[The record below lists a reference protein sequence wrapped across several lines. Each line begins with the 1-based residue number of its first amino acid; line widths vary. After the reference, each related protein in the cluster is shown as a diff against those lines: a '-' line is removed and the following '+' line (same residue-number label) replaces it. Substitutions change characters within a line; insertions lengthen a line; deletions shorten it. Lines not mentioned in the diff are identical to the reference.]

1 MRAILLQLIL
11 IYIGLWVTSHNFH
24 YNETEAEDSQ
34 FSQWVV
40 NLTVAVIQQKRNLGS
55 LPAVI
60 SIESWYCQED
70 KTWLPLAGISLS
82 HREIFKS
89 YLDCIDWQCLS
100 CSMWYPRAS
109 AGVIGKPFWWAESL
123 CNDVVTPLVTGTAVS
138 LSSGSSPSS
147 SSSSPKHQRK
157 VERLIVSE
165 RSYKMLSQ

>member
-1 MRAILLQLIL
+1 MAYHVADTQLNKSWRL
-11 IYIGLWVTSHNFH
+11 AVFPMSCQFDSRCDP
-24 YNETEAEDSQ
+24 TE
-34 FSQWVV
+34 
-40 NLTVAVIQQKRNLGS
+40 LQKRNLRS
-55 LPAVI
+55 LPAAVI